1 MALNSPSNS
10 VNSLEDTIDQENVS
24 DNYSDKKIEPLLT
37 APKNK
42 QLTILPVQH
51 DDLWAMYKTHEAAIW
66 HAHEVDLSKDEADW
80 NKLTDNEK
88 HFIKYVLAFFA
99 SSDLIVNENLAERF
113 LREVQYLEAK
123 TFYTFQSM
131 MENIHSETYANLV
144 LKYITDKKEQT
155 FILNAVENIDCIKKK
170 ADWAHRWITGNDS
183 FVERLVAFA
192 SVEGIF
198 FSGAFCC
205 IYWLKERGVLP
216 GLSTANDFIA
226 RDEGLHTDFAC
237 QLYNKH
243 IVNKLS
249 QQRIEQI
256 IREAVDLEI
265 DFITKAIPCRLIGI
279 NANLMIDYIKYV
291 ADRLLLQLGHK
302 IAFGAKQP
310 FGFMDRIALHNKGN
324 FFETRI
330 TSYSKGQY
338 LSDDEDPYAD

>member
-1 MALNSPSNS
+1 MSA
-10 VNSLEDTIDQENVS
+10 E
-24 DNYSDKKIEPLLT
+24 EPLLT
-37 APKNK
+37 PPKNK
-42 QLTILPVQH
+42 QLTILPVRH
-51 DDLWAMYKTHEAAIW
+51 PDIWEMYKTHEAAIW
-66 HAHEVDLSKDEADW
+66 HNHEISLALDMEHWDQLTADER
-80 NKLTDNEK
+80 
-88 HFIKYVLAFFA
+88 HFVKYVLAFFA
-99 SSDLIVNENLAERF
+99 SSDLIVSENLAERF

-123 TFYTFQSM
+123 TFYTFQCM

-144 LKYITDKKEQT
+144 LKYIDDPKEQK

-170 ADWAHRWITGNDS
+170 AAWAQRWITGNQS

-192 SVEGIF
+192 CVEGIF

-216 GLSTANDFIA
+216 GLSTANEFIA

-237 QLYNKH
+237 LLYNKH

-249 QQRIEQI
+249 QIRIEQI
-256 IREAVDLEI
+256 VREAVDLEI

-279 NANLMIDYIKYV
+279 NANLMIEYIKYV

-302 IAFGAKQP
+302 VVFEAKQP

-330 TSYSKGQY
+330 TSYSKGDY
-338 LSDDEDPYAD
+338 ATKDEDPYADI